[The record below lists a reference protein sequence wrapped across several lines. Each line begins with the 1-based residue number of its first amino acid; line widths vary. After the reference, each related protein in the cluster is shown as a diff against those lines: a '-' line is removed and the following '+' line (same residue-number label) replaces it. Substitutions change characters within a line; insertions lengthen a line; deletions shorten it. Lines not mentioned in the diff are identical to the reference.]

1 MTNGAD
7 ELTDDAIAGD
17 WRILQRRRGHRY
29 SLDDVATAWEAT
41 LARPDARSCLDLGC
55 GIGSV
60 LLMVA
65 YKLPHARVVGLEAQK
80 ESFDLAFENVTRNGI
95 AGRTTLWLGD
105 LRDRFAL
112 ERLPHAP
119 FDLVTGTPPYFAPDA
134 ATPSPDPQ
142 RAAARVELRGGVE
155 DYLRAAALVLA
166 PGGRFVVCAEARKPE
181 RVLTTA
187 RDAGLAPLR
196 QRDVIPRAEHKG
208 ALFTLWTLGHAS
220 EGGSLDVAPPLVARD
235 ATGARTA
242 ASHSLRHHF
251 DLPTNDLEPP
261 SP

>member
-1 MTNGAD
+1 MSTDSD
-7 ELTDDAIAGD
+7 ELTDDAIAGG
-17 WRILQRRRGHRY
+17 WRIRQRRRGHRY

-41 LARPDARSCLDLGC
+41 LVRPDAKSCLDLGC

-65 YKLPHARVVGLEAQK
+65 YKLPDARIVGLEAQK
-80 ESFDLAFENVTRNGI
+80 ESFDLAYENVARNGL
-95 AGRTTLWLGD
+95 ARRTTLWLGD

-119 FDLVTGTPPYFAPDA
+119 FELVTGTPPYYAADA

-155 DYLRAAALVLA
+155 EYVRAAALVLA
-166 PGGRFVVCAEARKPE
+166 PGGRFVVCADARKPE
-181 RVLTTA
+181 RVVETA
-187 RDAGLAPLR
+187 REVGLLPLR
-196 QRDVIPRAEHKG
+196 QRDVIPRAAHKG
-208 ALFTLWTLGHAS
+208 ALFTLWTLGHAR
-220 EGGSLDVAPPLVARD
+220 EGGTLDLAPPLVARD
-235 ATGARTA
+235 ADGARTDDA
-242 ASHSLRHHF
+242 HALRRHF
-251 DLPTNDLEPP
+251 DLPPNESEPP